1 MPGSAQANTGLLA
14 GYTVGEN
21 GWGPD
26 FNKNMRILDM
36 LVQGRVLDKDLNTP
50 PGSPSAGDVYIVGSA
65 PTGAW
70 TGHATKLARWSGAAS
85 GDPTNTWEIFTPKA
99 GWEMWVV
106 DESLKYRFNGSAWA
120 SI

>member
-1 MPGSAQANTGLLA
+1 MPGTAQANIGLLA
-14 GYTVGEN
+14 GHTTGEN
-21 GWGPD
+21 GWGD
-26 FNKNMRILDM
+26 DYSKNMRILDM
-36 LVQGRVLDKDLNTP
+36 LVQGRVLDKDLSTP
-50 PGSPSAGDVYIVGSA
+50 PGSPAAGDVYIVGAA

-70 TGHATKLARWSGAAS
+70 TGQATKLARWNGATGGA
-85 GDPTNTWEIFTPKA
+85 PTNTWEFFTPKA